1 MLMNIQDSNKK
12 LCSEINM
19 NRSNVMIKKYSIIAS
34 NRQLFKIVVQDIFLG
49 GIGSKFISN
58 LKQIQVEREIQN

>member
-1 MLMNIQDSNKK
+1 
-12 LCSEINM
+12 
-19 NRSNVMIKKYSIIAS
+19 MIKKYSIIAS